1 MGSGR
6 LKQLHRKA
14 GDTAKEQ
21 YFIAE
26 LQTRTF
32 GFRGWCSYKKQ
43 EKTVNL
49 YYIKNQVL
57 KVSILPLYKW

>member
-21 YFIAE
+21 YFIAA
-26 LQTRTF
+26 LQTRKF

-43 EKTVNL
+43 EKTV
-49 YYIKNQVL
+49 
-57 KVSILPLYKW
+57 IL

>member
-14 GDTAKEQ
+14 GDTEKEQ
-21 YFIAE
+21 YFIAA
-26 LQTRTF
+26 LQTRKF

-43 EKTVNL
+43 EKTV
-49 YYIKNQVL
+49 
-57 KVSILPLYKW
+57 IL

>member
-14 GDTAKEQ
+14 GDTEKEQ
-21 YFIAE
+21 YFIAA
-26 LQTRTF
+26 LQTRKF

-43 EKTVNL
+43 EKTVILQSKKSGFEGFNL
-49 YYIKNQVL
+49 AFV
-57 KVSILPLYKW
+57 